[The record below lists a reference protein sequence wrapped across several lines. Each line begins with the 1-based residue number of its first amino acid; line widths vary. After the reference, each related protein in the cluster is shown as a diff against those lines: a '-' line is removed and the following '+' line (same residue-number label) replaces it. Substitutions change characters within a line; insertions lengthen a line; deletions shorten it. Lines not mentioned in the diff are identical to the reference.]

1 MFYTVFMNTKLM
13 TIFSQIKDK
22 RRALGRLHNLNDIL
36 VMAVVAVLCGADTWN
51 EIEMFCKAKEEWL
64 TKFLDLKNGIPSHDT
79 FNRVISSIDHKVF
92 EEKFINWTSE
102 LLSITGKKEVISLDG
117 KTVRGAKSNGKP
129 SPIHIVSAW
138 ASANNLVL
146 GQVKTDEKSNEIT
159 AVPELLDCLSI
170 ENTIVTADAM
180 SCQKAI
186 AKKIIDAKADYIL
199 ALKGNQKQLLQD
211 VEEEFRFGKKII
223 TYEDVDFGHG
233 RIETRKCSLI
243 SDFLFLQDDTQWTSL
258 KTIIRIESKREFKN
272 SDRPAETMT
281 RYYITS
287 LINMSPEDILAFV
300 RSHWEIENKLHW
312 CLDIAFREDESRKR
326 KDNAAENFA
335 ILRKIVLN
343 LLRTDKSKKVG
354 LKSKRLIAGWDNK
367 YLEQLLKK

>member
-13 TIFSQIKDK
+13 TIFSQIEDK

-92 EEKFINWTSE
+92 EEKFISWTSE
-102 LLSITGKKEVISLDG
+102 LLNITGEKEVISLDG

-146 GQVKTDEKSNEIT
+146 GQIKTDEKSNEIT
-159 AVPELLDCLSI
+159 AVPELLSCLSI

-186 AKKIIDAKADYIL
+186 AEKIIDEKADYIL

-211 VEEEFRFGKKII
+211 VKEEFRFGKKII
-223 TYEDVDFGHG
+223 TYQDVDFGHG

-243 SDFLFLQDDTQWTSL
+243 SDFQFIQDDREWTGL

-272 SDRPAETMT
+272 SDRAAETMT

-287 LINMSPEDILAFV
+287 LAEKSPENILAFV
-300 RSHWEIENKLHW
+300 RGHWGIENKLHW

-343 LLRTDKSKKVG
+343 MLRADKSKKVG
-354 LKSKRLIAGWDNK
+354 LKSKRLIAGWDNE